1 MKAKIGNRT
10 ITLVSGDITTQSV
23 DAIVNAANSG
33 LLGGGGVDGAIHDAA
48 GPELM
53 AQLRSRYPA
62 GCPTGSAVITD
73 GGGLDCRYVIHAVGP
88 VWKGGREG
96 EAEALTGAYRTSLQL
111 AQQHKCRSV
120 AFPAI
125 SAGAFG
131 YPMSA
136 AADVAL
142 ATICDFPQDDTLLT
156 DVRMVLYFD
165 DAYQHFIA
173 AMQRCSDLKVDGT

>member
-1 MKAKIGNRT
+1 MKATIGKRT
-10 ITLVSGDITTQSV
+10 ITLVSGDITAQRV
-23 DAIVNAANSG
+23 DAIVNAANRG

-73 GGGLDCRYVIHAVGP
+73 GGRLDCRYVIHAVGP
-88 VWKGGREG
+88 VWQGGRES
-96 EAEALTGAYRTSLQL
+96 EAEALESAYRTSLQL
-111 AQQHKCRSV
+111 AQQHQCRSV

-131 YPMSA
+131 YPVAA
-136 AADVAL
+136 AADIAL
-142 ATICDFPQDDTLLT
+142 TTIRDFPQHDTLLI

-165 DAYQHFIA
+165 DAYQHFVG
-173 AMQRCSDLKVDGT
+173 AMLRCSDLRVDGR